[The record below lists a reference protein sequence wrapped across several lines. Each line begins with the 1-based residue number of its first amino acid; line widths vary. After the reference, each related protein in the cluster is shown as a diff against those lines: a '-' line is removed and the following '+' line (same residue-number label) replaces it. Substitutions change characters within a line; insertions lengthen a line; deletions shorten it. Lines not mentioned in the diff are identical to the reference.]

1 MFSWLKRSLG
11 FTGGDDFMLGDSAR
25 ERGRVP
31 PAYEKEREEAKKRVF
46 CPNVRLGSA
55 LSSLGHV
62 FRNAENDDFITR
74 FLSVGGTEAAVVF
87 INGLAD
93 RTVLFDAVI
102 RPLQSMYTRPDPD
115 TLVKNGL
122 PVQEAE
128 ITEQGETV
136 VNGLLDG
143 KAALMLDGTARV
155 ILLDVRRAEKR
166 AVGRTENE
174 KVLYGAHHAFIE
186 DLRTNITL
194 VRSLVRTP
202 DLVTRMM
209 TMGGGNDLRLAVMY
223 KSGTVNPQLVRELM
237 RRLQRAQS
245 KNETFS
251 GGFQLHRFLDQR
263 PFSIFPQTLNTERPD
278 RTATFISQGHLVV
291 LTDGMPFATIAPITI
306 FALLHTRE
314 DHNIRPQIAMMM
326 RLIRVLCLLMSMLL
340 PGLYVALM
348 TFHQVSLPT
357 EMMISTLTTR
367 KMIGLSV
374 LGEMLIMV
382 ILFELVRE
390 ASVRVQ
396 GSINQTLGI
405 IGGIVLGD
413 ALAEASLVSP
423 MALIVVLLAA
433 LCGLTI
439 PDYALQMA
447 AYQVRLFFLFASV
460 IGGII
465 GMTYLSVVLV
475 SYLCTVR
482 SLGVPF
488 FAPVAPATRK
498 NDGMVM
504 RRVNSRT
511 DAPDAINARE
521 DD

>member
-1 MFSWLKRSLG
+1 M
-11 FTGGDDFMLGDSAR
+11 
-25 ERGRVP
+25 
-31 PAYEKEREEAKKRVF
+31 
-46 CPNVRLGSA
+46 
-55 LSSLGHV
+55 
-62 FRNAENDDFITR
+62 
-74 FLSVGGTEAAVVF
+74 
-87 INGLAD
+87 
-93 RTVLFDAVI
+93 
-102 RPLQSMYTRPDPD
+102 
-115 TLVKNGL
+115 
-122 PVQEAE
+122 
-128 ITEQGETV
+128 
-136 VNGLLDG
+136 
-143 KAALMLDGTARV
+143 
-155 ILLDVRRAEKR
+155 
-166 AVGRTENE
+166 
-174 KVLYGAHHAFIE
+174 
-186 DLRTNITL
+186 
-194 VRSLVRTP
+194 
-202 DLVTRMM
+202 
-209 TMGGGNDLRLAVMY
+209 
-223 KSGTVNPQLVRELM
+223 
-237 RRLQRAQS
+237 
-245 KNETFS
+245 
-251 GGFQLHRFLDQR
+251 
-263 PFSIFPQTLNTERPD
+263 
-278 RTATFISQGHLVV
+278 
-291 LTDGMPFATIAPITI
+291 
-306 FALLHTRE
+306 
-314 DHNIRPQIAMMM
+314 
-326 RLIRVLCLLMSMLL
+326 
-340 PGLYVALM
+340 
-348 TFHQVSLPT
+348 
-357 EMMISTLTTR
+357 
-367 KMIGLSV
+367 
-374 LGEMLIMV
+374 
-382 ILFELVRE
+382 RE